1 MKQRVIHNHCA
12 YGVYS
17 PQLSATAVPP
27 MSKDPDNRIRERD
40 GYQAFLCSRFL
51 CAVSTLLRPPLKKV
65 CFQCSGWPKL
75 WPLGRPQFF
84 FFRFFVFFFFLGGG
98 GGGGKKITK
107 MFGKTKKIEIEGK
120 KRSKSAQIFSPGR
133 WTGNKLFLRV
143 ALWQKQA
150 GQGQTETTLIHLYP
164 TAPHHRGQRSRSPSP
179 PPRSGSVQTTR
190 DQRHQARC

>member
-1 MKQRVIHNHCA
+1 M
-12 YGVYS
+12 
-17 PQLSATAVPP
+17 ATRAATN
-27 MSKDPDNRIRERD
+27 SSLFFSIF
-40 GYQAFLCSRFL
+40 YIFL
-51 CAVSTLLRPPLKKV
+51 
-65 CFQCSGWPKL
+65 
-75 WPLGRPQFF
+75 
-84 FFRFFVFFFFLGGG
+84 
-98 GGGGKKITK
+98 GGKKITK
-107 MFGKTKKIEIEGK
+107 MFGKTKKNRKLK
-120 KRSKSAQIFSPGR
+120 KKVPVGTNISPGR